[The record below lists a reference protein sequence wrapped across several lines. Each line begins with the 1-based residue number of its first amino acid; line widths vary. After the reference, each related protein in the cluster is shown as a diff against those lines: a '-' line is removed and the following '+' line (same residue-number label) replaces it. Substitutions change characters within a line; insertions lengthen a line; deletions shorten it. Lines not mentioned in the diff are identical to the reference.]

1 MHKAD
6 SLLTLITKPMKIF
19 LQKSKLIAASAIIS
33 CLAFSSGAQASLIT
47 VSTGFSGAGSQASA
61 DAYKSTVEAAV
72 ATPSPGYGS
81 SSLSLFDNF
90 SNNGFFGSNS
100 NIAFEFTIDFG
111 VAAGQVG
118 IWDFR
123 AGVDFGRGG
132 AVFLDGVALGF
143 KSNDMWW
150 NGSYSDPTQYF
161 AYSSNLSAGNHRLS
175 IYGLEGCCD
184 GNQQAQFRSANS
196 NTFVTFGSADQINP
210 VPEPATLALLGLGV
224 LGYAA
229 SRRKA

>member
-1 MHKAD
+1 
-6 SLLTLITKPMKIF
+6 MKTF
-19 LQKSKLIAASAIIS
+19 LQKSKLIAASALVS
-33 CLAFSSGAQASLIT
+33 CLALSGTAQASLIT
-47 VSTGFSGAGSQASA
+47 VSTGFSGAGPQASA
-61 DAYKSTVEAAV
+61 GAYKSIVEAAV
-72 ATPSPGYGS
+72 ATPGAGYGS
-81 SSLSLFDNF
+81 STLSLFDNF
-90 SNNGFFGSNS
+90 SNHGLFGSNS

-118 IWDFR
+118 TWDFR
-123 AGVDFGRGG
+123 AGVDFGGGG

-150 NGSYSDPTQYF
+150 NGSYSNPTQYF

-196 NTFVTFGSADQINP
+196 NTFTTFGAADQINP
-210 VPEPATLALLGLGV
+210 VPEPATLALLGLG
-224 LGYAA
+224 LFGFAA
-229 SRRKA
+229 TRRKV